1 MWNEIYFAIIKYLLS
16 GITCEKPSITDGT
29 VNPSNATAVVYG
41 SSYEVTCNTDF
52 RIVGSTTMTC
62 SGDGNFDQSP
72 TCAGKSS
79 SKTCRGGSSKIL
91 NLRDF
96 WVQFWTAFT
105 YFKQFRGVFSNF
117 VALIF
122 ASTPQ
127 GLRSRLLNPV
137 QLCGALKYGTCYS
150 RVHCYGYSNI
160 LQGKN
165 NRQF

>member
-1 MWNEIYFAIIKYLLS
+1 MSCIRAPLSILVYSILVYSCKSALPVYFKFEAYNMQIPKIFYTTIWNEIYFAIVKYLLS

-62 SGDGNFDQSP
+62 SGDGNFDQTP

-91 NLRDF
+91 NVR
-96 WVQFWTAFT
+96 AF
-105 YFKQFRGVFSNF
+105 
-117 VALIF
+117 
-122 ASTPQ
+122 
-127 GLRSRLLNPV
+127 
-137 QLCGALKYGTCYS
+137 
-150 RVHCYGYSNI
+150 
-160 LQGKN
+160 
-165 NRQF
+165 